1 MKMAELRGSRSYG
14 SVLIRKP
21 RRSCL
26 VEILCRAWTG
36 AFIDWGSA
44 ELLPDR
50 SLLTVSDKI
59 AYRPFNAIK
68 FLVPSAKSMEFNEG
82 KKKNAYL
89 IEKVCKRRQSFN
101 YLIVVVD

>member
-21 RRSCL
+21 RRPYL

-50 SLLTVSDKI
+50 SLLTVGDKF
-59 AYRPFNAIK
+59 AFNAIK

-82 KKKNAYL
+82 KKKNACL
-89 IEKVCKRRQSFN
+89 IEKGCKRREAK
-101 YLIVVVD
+101 L